1 MQLMPATA
9 ATLLTV
15 DNMER
20 ALVDPATNVRLGSR
34 HLRRLLDQYPGRLD
48 LALAAYNAG
57 EGAVSKYDG
66 VPPYAETQ
74 QYVRAVTAL
83 YQRGAVSRAGMRRR
97 PTRARRAGM
106 CLKGAAWRR
115 LTGSRRPSRRCP
127 AWPR

>member
-34 HLRRLLDQYPGRLD
+34 HLRRLLDQYR
-48 LALAAYNAG
+48 AG
-57 EGAVSKYDG
+57 WIWRWRPTTRARGAVSKYDG

-83 YQRGAVSRAGMRRR
+83 YQRYKA
-97 PTRARRAGM
+97 P
-106 CLKGAAWRR
+106 
-115 LTGSRRPSRRCP
+115 
-127 AWPR
+127 

>member
-34 HLRRLLDQYPGRLD
+34 HLRRLLTSTRAGWIWRWRLQRGRGRGQQ
-48 LALAAYNAG
+48 N
-57 EGAVSKYDG
+57 DG

-74 QYVRAVTAL
+74 QYVR
-83 YQRGAVSRAGMRRR
+83 R
-97 PTRARRAGM
+97 
-106 CLKGAAWRR
+106 
-115 LTGSRRPSRRCP
+115 
-127 AWPR
+127 